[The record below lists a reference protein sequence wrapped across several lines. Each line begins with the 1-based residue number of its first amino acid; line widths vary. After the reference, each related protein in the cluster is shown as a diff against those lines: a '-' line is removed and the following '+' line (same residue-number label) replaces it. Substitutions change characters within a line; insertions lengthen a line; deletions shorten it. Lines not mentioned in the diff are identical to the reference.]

1 VSTTF
6 SAQFQRTRVSFIHI
20 KARTIPMIKPPP
32 SSSSSA
38 AAAAAIVGNQAL
50 PPRRDRD
57 RFRASSFSSFNFLLL
72 LLFVL
77 GMMSLPVRAQDEET
91 DLSSCTATACTS
103 PDGEGGFD
111 CWAGSAIEPCTC
123 SSGEARPTGETAW
136 YFGTLYHEYT
146 CCTNA
151 SIAGITGEQCGV
163 YQMREDASN
172 CAQDFCTSPDLFG
185 LRDCWA
191 GSKIEPCTCSGGR
204 LAKVTGDTTWFLG
217 TKYYEYTCCS
227 DGSGTGE
234 KCGAFS
240 GAARVVAVSRAVLA
254 ILLVATVA
262 FAQW

>member
-1 VSTTF
+1 M
-6 SAQFQRTRVSFIHI
+6 
-20 KARTIPMIKPPP
+20 KTIEPPI
-32 SSSSSA
+32 SSSSA
-38 AAAAAIVGNQAL
+38 AAAAASVVGSQTPL
-50 PPRRDRD
+50 CRRRR
-57 RFRASSFSSFNFLLL
+57 RFRASFSSFNFLLL
-72 LLFVL
+72 LLLLLLV
-77 GMMSLPVRAQDEET
+77 GMLLLNANAQEET
-91 DLSSCTATACTS
+91 DVSSCTATACTS

-123 SSGEARPTGETAW
+123 SSGEARPTGETRW
-136 YFGTLYHEYT
+136 FFGTLYHEYT

-163 YQMREDASN
+163 YQMSEDASN

-191 GSKIEPCTCSGGR
+191 GSTIEPCTCSGGR

-240 GAARVVAVSRAVLA
+240 GAARAVAVSRAVLA
-254 ILLVATVA
+254 ILLIATVA

>member
-1 VSTTF
+1 MKT
-6 SAQFQRTRVSFIHI
+6 I
-20 KARTIPMIKPPP
+20 KAPPQP
-32 SSSSSA
+32 SSSFS
-38 AAAAAIVGNQAL
+38 AAAIVGNQTPPPP
-50 PPRRDRD
+50 PPRRRRRR
-57 RFRASSFSSFNFLLL
+57 RFRASFSSFNFLLL
-72 LLFVL
+72 LFVL
-77 GMMSLPVRAQDEET
+77 GMLLPVQAQDET
-91 DLSSCTATACTS
+91 VVSSCTATACTS
-103 PDGEGGFD
+103 PDGAGGFD

-123 SSGEARPTGETAW
+123 SSGEARPTGETQW
-136 YFGTLYHEYT
+136 FFGTLYHEYR

-163 YQMREDASN
+163 YQMRQDASN

-191 GSKIEPCTCSGGR
+191 GSTVEPCTCSGGR

-240 GAARVVAVSRAVLA
+240 GAARAVAVSRAVLA
-254 ILLVATVA
+254 ILLIATVA

>member
-1 VSTTF
+1 
-6 SAQFQRTRVSFIHI
+6 
-20 KARTIPMIKPPP
+20 MIKPPP
-32 SSSSSA
+32 SSSPSA
-38 AAAAAIVGNQAL
+38 AAAAAIVGNQTL
-50 PPRRDRD
+50 PPLRRRD

-72 LLFVL
+72 LLSVL
-77 GMMSLPVRAQDEET
+77 GMMMSLPVVRAQ

-103 PDGEGGFD
+103 PDGAGGFD

-136 YFGTLYHEYT
+136 FFGTLYHEYT

-191 GSKIEPCTCSGGR
+191 GSEIEPCTCSGGR

-240 GAARVVAVSRAVLA
+240 GAARAVAVSRAVLA
-254 ILLVATVA
+254 ILLIATVA

>member
-1 VSTTF
+1 MKIVCTFAIFAHVSTTF

-50 PPRRDRD
+50 P
-57 RFRASSFSSFNFLLL
+57 L

-77 GMMSLPVRAQDEET
+77 GMMSLPVVRAQ

-163 YQMREDASN
+163 YQMPEDASN

-240 GAARVVAVSRAVLA
+240 GAARAVAVSRAVLA

>member
-1 VSTTF
+1 
-6 SAQFQRTRVSFIHI
+6 
-20 KARTIPMIKPPP
+20 MIKPPP
-32 SSSSSA
+32 SSSPSA
-38 AAAAAIVGNQAL
+38 AAAAAIVGNQTL
-50 PPRRDRD
+50 PPLRRRD

-72 LLFVL
+72 LLSVL
-77 GMMSLPVRAQDEET
+77 GMMMSLPVVRAQ

-103 PDGEGGFD
+103 PDGAGGFD

-136 YFGTLYHEYT
+136 FFGTLYHEYT

-191 GSKIEPCTCSGGR
+191 GSEIEPCTCSGGR
-204 LAKVTGDTTWFLG
+204 LAKVTGDTMWFLG

-240 GAARVVAVSRAVLA
+240 GAARAVAVSRAVLA
-254 ILLVATVA
+254 ILLIATVA